1 MTPNDDTPTIAD
13 ALAQAVQW
21 LTSGQTDQGRALLA
35 ALIEAHPDVAE
46 VHLLIAAELA
56 EDRDW
61 EGADAAFRRATELA
75 PELLVARFQ
84 WGLLA
89 HSRGELAKAREI
101 LAPLQH
107 AEDAS
112 LAGYASAFVHDAEGQ
127 GSTARAALAQALEV
141 PQSIP
146 ALANDMR
153 RLLEQWTA
161 TADANASGT
170 VADPLAARAFLDAY
184 GKH

>member
-1 MTPNDDTPTIAD
+1 MTSNDAPPTIAD

-35 ALIEAHPDVAE
+35 ALVDAHPDVAE

-61 EGADAAFRRATELA
+61 EGADAAFRQATELA
-75 PELLVARFQ
+75 PDLLVARFQ

-101 LAPLQH
+101 LVPLQH
-107 AEDAS
+107 ADDRS
-112 LAGYASAFVHDAEGQ
+112 LAGYASALIHDAYGQ
-127 GSTARAALAQALEV
+127 GGAARAAMAQALDA

-153 RLLEQWTA
+153 RLLERWT
-161 TADANASGT
+161 TAAESDASGP

>member
-1 MTPNDDTPTIAD
+1 MNSNDAPPTIAD

-35 ALIEAHPDVAE
+35 ALIDAHPEVAE

-56 EDRDW
+56 EDQDW
-61 EGADAAFRRATELA
+61 IAADAAFRRATELA
-75 PELLVARFQ
+75 PDLLVARFQ

-107 AEDAS
+107 ADDVS
-112 LAGYASAFVHDAEGQ
+112 LAGYASALVLDAGGRGE
-127 GSTARAALAQALEV
+127 SARAEMAQALNA

-153 RLLEQWTA
+153 RLLERWT
-161 TADANASGT
+161 TAAASDPSGP